1 MSRTRWLIASLA
13 VLVTLAGCGVGQ
25 GQVRRQV
32 FRPGTFEYQ
41 KRRAI
46 RFDPYSEIELGTGPR
61 DSTTRPRDYYRPI
74 PEPARGRWL
83 DWGAPRFGYP

>member
-1 MSRTRWLIASLA
+1 MSRTRLLVASLA
-13 VLVTLAGCGVGQ
+13 VMVTLAGCGIGQ

-32 FRPGTFEYQ
+32 FRPGSWEFQ

-46 RFDPYSEIELGTGPR
+46 RFDPYSQIELGTGPR

-74 PEPARGRWL
+74 PEPARGRWQE
-83 DWGAPRFGYP
+83 WGAPRYGYP